1 MLKEF
6 RDFINKGNVIDLAVA
21 FILGAAFNPIVQS
34 LVNGIIMPPI
44 GLLLGRVDF
53 SNLGIILSNRD
64 QYDSVAAAVEAGEAV
79 IQYGAFI
86 NTIIAFLITAFAV
99 FMIVRAYNNMKAR
112 YETKEEEAP
121 AAPPEPSTEEKLL
134 AEIRDLLARQA

>member
-1 MLKEF
+1 MLKAF
-6 RDFINKGNVIDLAVA
+6 QDFINKGNVIDLAVA
-21 FILGAAFNPIVQS
+21 FIMGAAFNPIVQS

-53 SNLGIILSNRD
+53 GNLGVVLTNAD

-86 NTIIAFLITAFAV
+86 NTIISFVITAFAV
-99 FMIVRAYNNMKAR
+99 FLLIRAYNNLKERRA
-112 YETKEEEAP
+112 KEEEAAP
-121 AAPPEPSTEEKLL
+121 PAPPEPSTEEKLL
-134 AEIRDLLARQA
+134 TEIRDLLAKQG